1 GVVHA
6 GLGVEGLCPVM
17 AFGDVV
23 LVDVEL
29 RPQRAAAEGHMGL
42 DVHRIHVLVFRIR
55 EGQAQHG
62 IAAIAVGMRVTGV
75 GVGFDRLEYG
85 HLVVFLFQRSTTR
98 RLQLAR
104 DTHGMNLRLL
114 SLSSS
119 LSQSSRWSSSPS
131 TSSTSVSQ

>member
-1 GVVHA
+1 MNTGRAVQ
-6 GLGVEGLCPVM
+6 GLGAVVAL
-17 AFGDVV
+17 GDVV

-29 RPQRAAAEGHMGL
+29 RPQRALAERHMGL
-42 DVHRIHVLVFRIR
+42 DVHRVHVLVFRVG
-55 EGQAQHG
+55 EGQAQDRF
-62 IAAIAVGMRVTGV
+62 AAVAVGVVAAGV
-75 GVGFDRLEYG
+75 GVGFDGLECG
-85 HLVVFLFQRSTTR
+85 HFVVVLYQRSTTR

-104 DTHGMNLRLL
+104 ETHGMNLRLL